1 MLDREG
7 GKGSNK
13 IIIGFSKYNINMKLS
28 GSFSSFRGFFFH
40 QREKK
45 KKKRAAS
52 NAADS
57 NSLKKILDTSAQ
69 STPLGCTGAALGN
82 VKGCFSLLCFS
93 TQL

>member
-28 GSFSSFRGFFFH
+28 VRIFLKFQRDFFSPK
-40 QREKK
+40 E
-45 KKKRAAS
+45 KKKRAAP